1 VATERADELAE
12 QVERLRTKLAAAE
25 EAETAAR
32 QEARTARRRVSELE
46 GSVQDARDALDAL

>member
-1 VATERADELAE
+1 
-12 QVERLRTKLAAAE
+12 VERLRTELAAAE